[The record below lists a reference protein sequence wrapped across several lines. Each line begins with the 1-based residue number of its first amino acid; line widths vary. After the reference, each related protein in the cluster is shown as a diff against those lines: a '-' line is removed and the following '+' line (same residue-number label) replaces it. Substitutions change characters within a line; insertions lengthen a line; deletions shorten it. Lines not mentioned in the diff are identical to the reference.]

1 MTLFGWRRGEAWKAQ
16 RRPRTR
22 VLASGVTTLAVERRN
37 ERHAQ
42 DASERLP
49 VLWRMSRR
57 FCRGCERSPER
68 IRRRQVEHWRGRWKN
83 HWRRTGSIARN
94 RRYFRWGRFRIATAG
109 RPGFRPR
116 RKK

>member
-68 IRRRQVEHWRGRWKN
+68 IRRRQVDHWRGRWKIFGGVRAPS
-83 HWRRTGSIARN
+83 HAIDDISTGVD
-94 RRYFRWGRFRIATAG
+94 FG
-109 RPGFRPR
+109 
-116 RKK
+116 